1 VNQRHSIR
9 RGVRLAA
16 ATLALAAVPIIGGAG
31 VAGAADSGTTG
42 ARGQGRPAHAPL
54 TDAQKQCLAD
64 QGVTVPEKPADGS
77 RPQLSQEQ
85 RDARKAAAQACG
97 LPARGPRGGRPALTD
112 AQKQCLADQG
122 VTVPEKP
129 ADGSRPQRSQEQKDA
144 MKAAAQACGLPAR
157 GPRGGHGPN
166 ATA

>member
-1 VNQRHSIR
+1 MNHRHSIR

-16 ATLALAAVPIIGGAG
+16 ATLALAAVPVIGGAT
-31 VAGAADSGTTG
+31 VAGADSGTTG
-42 ARGQGRPAHAPL
+42 TGAQGRPAHAPL

-64 QGVTVPEKPADGS
+64 QGVTLPERPADGS

-85 RDARKAAAQACG
+85 RDAMKAAAKACG
-97 LPARGPRGGRPALTD
+97 LPTPGPRGGRPALTD

-122 VTVPEKP
+122 VTLPERP
-129 ADGSRPQRSQEQKDA
+129 ADGSRPQLSQEQRDA
-144 MKAAAQACGLPAR
+144 MKAAAKACGLPTP
-157 GPRGGHGPN
+157 GPRGAHDGGG